1 MSSKKNPFQ
10 ALKQWI
16 SKDNEHPPQKEKK
29 GGKYQ
34 YLFIILLVGIAFML
48 ISDLWKSDER
58 AATEVSS
65 SDSSSLNE
73 EDVPAFGTGEKKQ
86 NKSMKDYEEYYEN
99 QLKEALEQIVG
110 VDEVNVVVT
119 VDSSEEKI
127 YEKNESSQK
136 QRTNE
141 TDQEGGKRSIE
152 ESSKEDQIVI
162 IQDGEKEVPIISE
175 TKKPKVS
182 GVLVV
187 AGGADNIQIK
197 KWIIEAVSRVLDV
210 STHRV
215 AVMPKDQ

>member
-48 ISDLWKSDER
+48 ISDLWKSDEG
-58 AATEVSS
+58 ATTEVSN
-65 SDSSSLNE
+65 SDSSLNE
-73 EDVPAFGTGEKKQ
+73 EEVPAFGTREKKQ
-86 NKSMKDYEEYYEN
+86 NKSMKDYEGYYEN

-110 VDEVNVVVT
+110 VDEVSVVVN

-136 QRTNE
+136 QHTSE

-152 ESSKEDQIVI
+152 ESSKEEQIVI

-197 KWIIEAVSRVLDV
+197 KWIIEAVTRVLDV
-210 STHRV
+210 PSHRV
-215 AVMPKDQ
+215 AVMPKKQ